1 MATNLAHQKHTS
13 RDCNKI
19 VMRGEHSHSSIKQP
33 SGEQHI
39 HTPAVHV
46 QNAKVAASAAVA
58 SDVRAHRA
66 AAAQRRWWW

>member
-1 MATNLAHQKHTS
+1 MATNLAHQKPTS

-46 QNAKVAASAAVA
+46 QNAKVASGSAA